1 MVGKKGSVMKKL
13 FLTSSFVDVADL
25 FVEFTE
31 EKCAGKTVTFIP
43 TASLVEDITFY
54 VDAGKKA
61 LEERGLIVDELEIST
76 ATKDS
81 IASKLQQNDY
91 IYVTGGNTFFLLQ
104 ELKKTGAD
112 NLISEQINSGKM
124 YIGESAGSI
133 VMSHNIEY
141 VKDMDD
147 FTVAPNIETFSS
159 LGLIDVYPVPHY
171 TNFPFKES
179 AEKIISSY
187 EEEIELCPISNT
199 QAIVIYDNKFEVWG
213 AKT

>member
-1 MVGKKGSVMKKL
+1 MKKM

-25 FVEFTE
+25 FVKFAE

-43 TASLVEDITFY
+43 TASLVEDVTFY

-61 LEERGLIVDELEIST
+61 LEKRGLIVDELEIST
-76 ATKDS
+76 ATKETIDS
-81 IASKLQQNDY
+81 TLQKNDY

-104 ELKKTGAD
+104 ELKRTGAD
-112 NLISEQINSGKM
+112 KVISEQVNSGKM

-133 VMSHNIEY
+133 VLSRSIEY

-147 FTVAPNIETFSS
+147 FTAAPNIGTFSS
-159 LGLIDVYPVPHY
+159 LGMIDFYPVPHH
-171 TNFPFKES
+171 TNFPFKETV
-179 AEKIISSY
+179 ERIISSY
-187 EEEIELCPISNT
+187 EGKIDLCPISNT
-199 QAIVIYDNKFEVWG
+199 QAIVIHGNKFEVWG